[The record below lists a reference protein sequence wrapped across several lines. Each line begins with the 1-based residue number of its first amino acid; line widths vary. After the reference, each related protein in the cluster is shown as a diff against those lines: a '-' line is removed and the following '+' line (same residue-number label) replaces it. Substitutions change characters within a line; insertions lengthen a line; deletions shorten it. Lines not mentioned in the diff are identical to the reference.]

1 MSYKTWNFRE
11 RSVKLRNNGLIWHWG
26 SAVICYTNF
35 QTKKKK
41 QPQASGPYNQFHL
54 YKYYILAFRVA
65 WPQTNKKVIPSKHFH
80 IHVVG

>member
-11 RSVKLRNNGLIWHWG
+11 HSVNSQTTVLSRTEEVLLSATPTFSLR
-26 SAVICYTNF
+26 
-35 QTKKKK
+35 KK

-54 YKYYILAFRVA
+54 YIYYILAFRVA